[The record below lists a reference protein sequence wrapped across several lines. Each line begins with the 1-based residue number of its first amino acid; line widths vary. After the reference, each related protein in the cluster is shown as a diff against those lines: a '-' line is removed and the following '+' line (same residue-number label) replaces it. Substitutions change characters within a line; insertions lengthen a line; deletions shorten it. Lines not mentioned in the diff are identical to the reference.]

1 MFYPNDILY
10 SREHTW
16 ALVDG
21 DTDKIGITDYAQD
34 QMGEIFSIELPE
46 EGGQFSAGDVL
57 CEVESSSSFSE
68 IICPLSG
75 DVIAVNEELID
86 SPELMND
93 DPYTNWIVELQLSDT
108 DEIEDL
114 IDADE
119 YEENLEEE

>member
-21 DTDKIGITDYAQD
+21 DTAKIGITDYAQD